1 MLHQVTAELS
11 TRKREGYA
19 REKKKRAHATC
30 KELKKKHRVDV
41 SGTRCVRAKPDV
53 GGVRACDARNAGGV
67 CACDARRP
75 EKPEAC
81 LKTTHAKA
89 GEEKL
94 TSLASDRLGAGA
106 RGAGSGM
113 E

>member
-1 MLHQVTAELS
+1 M
-11 TRKREGYA
+11 
-19 REKKKRAHATC
+19 
-30 KELKKKHRVDV
+30 DD

-53 GGVRACDARNAGGV
+53 GGVCACDARNAGGV

-89 GEEKL
+89 GEEKPA
-94 TSLASDRLGAGA
+94 SLASDRLGAGA
-106 RGAGSGM
+106 RGRGWAGSGM

>member
-1 MLHQVTAELS
+1 MLA
-11 TRKREGYA
+11 A
-19 REKKKRAHATC
+19 
-30 KELKKKHRVDV
+30 VDV
-41 SGTRCVRAKPDV
+41 CARAKPDV
-53 GGVRACDARNAGGV
+53 GGV

-89 GEEKL
+89 GEENRPP
-94 TSLASDRLGAGA
+94 SPRIGWALAHAG
-106 RGAGSGM
+106 GTGSGM

>member
-1 MLHQVTAELS
+1 M
-11 TRKREGYA
+11 
-19 REKKKRAHATC
+19 
-30 KELKKKHRVDV
+30 DV

-53 GGVRACDARNAGGV
+53 GGV

-89 GEEKL
+89 GEEKPA
-94 TSLASDRLGAGA
+94 SLASDRLGAGA
-106 RGAGSGM
+106 RGRGWAGSGM